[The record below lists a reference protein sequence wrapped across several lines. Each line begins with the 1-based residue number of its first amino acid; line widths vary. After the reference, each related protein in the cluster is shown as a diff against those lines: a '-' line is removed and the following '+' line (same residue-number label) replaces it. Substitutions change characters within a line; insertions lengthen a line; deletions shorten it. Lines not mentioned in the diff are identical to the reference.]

1 MYLKLRGG
9 NLIMKNNLLKVIGLV
24 LIMAL
29 VISLSVVAED
39 DSLARIKEDGK
50 FVVGLDDTFAPMGFR
65 DEDGNLV
72 GFDIDLAEAAAERMG
87 VEVEF
92 KPVEWD
98 GVILSLRSGLID
110 VIWNG
115 MTITEKREEMI
126 NFTKP
131 YMNNRQV
138 IAVNNNSDI
147 ETFSDLEGK
156 IVGLQMGSSSV
167 SALNANEELVNS
179 LKEVKQ
185 YATNAEA
192 LMDLQIGRIDAV
204 VVDEMHGRYY
214 YISKLPGVYRV
225 LEEDL
230 GWELYGV
237 GVRKEDLSF
246 LKELNK
252 VMDEMK
258 EDGTAEEISMKWFG
272 ENVVK

>member
-1 MYLKLRGG
+1 MQRK
-9 NLIMKNNLLKVIGLV
+9 LLKVVGLV

-39 DSLARIKEDGK
+39 NSLEQIKEEGK
-50 FVVGLDDTFAPMGFR
+50 FIVGLDDTFAPMGFR
-65 DEDGNLV
+65 DEEGNLV
-72 GFDIDLAEAAAERMG
+72 GFDIDLAKIAAERMG

-115 MTITEKREEMI
+115 MTITEERAAQI
-126 NFTKP
+126 NFTNP

-138 IAVNNNSDI
+138 IAVNKNSEI
-147 ETFSDLEGK
+147 QTFADLAGK
-156 IVGLQMGSSSV
+156 IVGLQMGSSSLN
-167 SALNANEELVNS
+167 ALNANQELVNS
-179 LKEVKQ
+179 LKEIKQ

-192 LMDLQIGRIDAV
+192 LMDLQIGRTDAV

-214 YISKLPGVYRV
+214 YISKLPGVFRI

-237 GVRKEDLSF
+237 GVRKEEITF
-246 LKELNK
+246 LNELNR
-252 VMDEMK
+252 VLDEMK
-258 EDGTAEEISMKWFG
+258 DDGTAEEISIKWFG

>member
-1 MYLKLRGG
+1 
-9 NLIMKNNLLKVIGLV
+9 MKRNLLKVIGLV

-29 VISLSVVAED
+29 VMSLSVLAED
-39 DSLARIKEDGK
+39 DSLARIKEEGK

-72 GFDIDLAEAAAERMG
+72 GFDIDLAKVAAERMG

-98 GVILSLRSGLID
+98 GVILSLRSGMID
-110 VIWNG
+110 LIWNG
-115 MTITEKREEMI
+115 MTITEERAAKI
-126 NFTKP
+126 NFTDP

-138 IAVNNNSDI
+138 IAVNKNSDI
-147 ETFSDLEGK
+147 QTFSDLAGK
-156 IVGLQMGSSSV
+156 IVGLQMGSSSFN
-167 SALNANEELVNS
+167 ALNDNEELLNS

-237 GVRKEDLSF
+237 GVRKEDVSF
-246 LKELNK
+246 LNELNR
-252 VMDEMK
+252 VMNEMK
-258 EDGTAEEISMKWFG
+258 EDGTAEEISIKWFG